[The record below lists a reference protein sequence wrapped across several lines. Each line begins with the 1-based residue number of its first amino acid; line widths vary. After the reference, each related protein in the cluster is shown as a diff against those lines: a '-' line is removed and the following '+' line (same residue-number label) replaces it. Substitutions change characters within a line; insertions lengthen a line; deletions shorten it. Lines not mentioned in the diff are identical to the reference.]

1 MGLFV
6 NKFGITKYLTGNKIV
21 DTLRFAARTAHPD
34 MPEDELKR
42 FSSHSGR
49 VWALVL
55 LDEAGM
61 TPDFMKSRLRWM
73 GDSYRL
79 YLQDTSILQQ
89 KHVEALK
96 KDSNEI
102 QRLLG
107 RNRDILPNIVPVDDE
122 MGDY

>member
-1 MGLFV
+1 
-6 NKFGITKYLTGNKIV
+6 
-21 DTLRFAARTAHPD
+21 

-61 TPDFMKSRLRWM
+61 TPDFMKLRLRWM
-73 GDSYRL
+73 GDSYTL
-79 YLQDTSILQQ
+79 YLRDTSILQQ

-96 KDSNEI
+96 KDSNKI
-102 QRLLG
+102 QHLLG

-122 MGDY
+122 MRDY

>member
-6 NKFGITKYLTGNKIV
+6 NKFGIKKYLTGNKV
-21 DTLRFAARTAHPD
+21 ADTLRVTTRTAHPD
-34 MPEDELKR
+34 MPENELKR
-42 FSSHSGR
+42 FSSHSER

-61 TPDFMKSRLRWM
+61 TPDFMKSCLRWI

-79 YLQDTSILQQ
+79 YLRDTSILQQ

-107 RNRDILPNIVPVDDE
+107 RNRDITKHRSSRR
-122 MGDY
+122 